1 MKKIVGITL
10 VAMIVLTISFTVA
23 SAKDVLLK
31 DQTIKDVTIAYTK
44 TDKPYV
50 RIIISEPRE
59 LDGVKYTVGVALM
72 CFEADL
78 LNEAKAFGPGDKL
91 SCIADK
97 GSYKGRTSYTLRA
110 FIE

>member
-1 MKKIVGITL
+1 MKKLIIITL
-10 VAMIVLTISFTVA
+10 TALTILVGSFTVA

-31 DQTIKDVTIAYTK
+31 DQIVKDSVVAYTK
-44 TDKPYV
+44 NDKEYV

-72 CFEADL
+72 CFEQDQL
-78 LNEAKAFGPGDKL
+78 ENAKAFGPGDTV

-110 FIE
+110 FVD

>member
-1 MKKIVGITL
+1 MKKLIVITL
-10 VAMIVLTISFTVA
+10 TAMTILATSITLA

-31 DQTIKDVTIAYTK
+31 DQTIKDVTISYTK
-44 TDKPYV
+44 ADKQYI

-78 LNEAKAFGPGDKL
+78 LDAAKAFGPGDKL

-110 FIE
+110 FID

>member
-1 MKKIVGITL
+1 MKKLITLITALTIVAASFTL
-10 VAMIVLTISFTVA
+10 VA
-23 SAKDVLLK
+23 AKDVVLK
-31 DQTIKDVTIAYTK
+31 DQTIKDVTIAFTK
-44 TDKPYV
+44 HNSEYV

-72 CFEADL
+72 CFEKDL
-78 LNEAKAFGPGDKL
+78 LENAKAFGPGDTV

-110 FIE
+110 FID